1 MVATIEYIEKI
12 IETYRKATV
21 ANAHTEFREG
31 NIIELKARTAAE
43 VMVTADLHGDR
54 KNFNAIRHLA
64 DLGKHQGR
72 HLIVQEVC
80 HGGPTL
86 PTSGGCMSHTLLE
99 DVARMK
105 SEFPDRVHLLMSN
118 HEMAEFMDYP
128 IVKNQKMLNLLFRM
142 GLQEQYGPALQKV
155 REAYRPFIRTLPL
168 GVRIEGGVWVSHTLP
183 ENVDRAGMD
192 VTLFDRELSEED
204 FVENSPVFN
213 FVWGRD
219 FRQENADAFADKVGA
234 NILLHGHE
242 PCPDGYDVLNTRQ
255 IILDSMGEKGS
266 YVMLKVGEKYTQDEI
281 VKRIKR
287 LRKP

>member
-86 PTSGGCMSHTLLE
+86 P
-99 DVARMK
+99 
-105 SEFPDRVHLLMSN
+105 
-118 HEMAEFMDYP
+118 
-128 IVKNQKMLNLLFRM
+128 
-142 GLQEQYGPALQKV
+142 
-155 REAYRPFIRTLPL
+155 
-168 GVRIEGGVWVSHTLP
+168 
-183 ENVDRAGMD
+183 
-192 VTLFDRELSEED
+192 
-204 FVENSPVFN
+204 
-213 FVWGRD
+213 
-219 FRQENADAFADKVGA
+219 
-234 NILLHGHE
+234 
-242 PCPDGYDVLNTRQ
+242 
-255 IILDSMGEKGS
+255 
-266 YVMLKVGEKYTQDEI
+266 
-281 VKRIKR
+281 
-287 LRKP
+287 